1 MENKDSSWV
10 AFLPILEVLVG
21 GEVGPFYHPLLH
33 LNLEKLE
40 KPLCGSPPLPVVEE
54 CLLDLFLRGLFG

>member
-21 GEVGPFYHPLLH
+21 GEVGPFYHPFFH

-40 KPLCGSPPLPVVEE
+40 KPLCGSPPLPIVE
-54 CLLDLFLRGLFG
+54 